1 MSEKKLRGLLG
12 LEQKLSGRQQP
23 SLYRDVPGEF
33 NSINQGLLGMLPM
46 IGSTKPFRAY
56 HGTNSEIK
64 RFDSDKI
71 RPTDYDVPVN
81 GFWFNKDPSSA
92 SPAFREP
99 SNQMPVD
106 LDLKKL
112 APWKK
117 VMEVAKQVKDDF
129 EKPNFG
135 WRQGARSNHDE
146 VRFRLMDQG
155 YDGTKASGVTRDMI
169 DVKKLNKTGQVDFI
183 DDRGFQKS
191 LKKEPDG
198 GLGVYSGHGA
208 KQNNHITGVYD
219 LDDYLKMQSHDYI
232 VFNPKNIKGQFAD
245 VGGGLI
251 TGLKRGSGRDW
262 PDVKLA
268 DRREGLSEKFL
279 EHHGY
284 RYSSTSGKPDT
295 YTYDKDGKIKAYSHI
310 LRKDKW
316 GVEVKTFNNPT
327 LKSLRDWMGY

>member
-33 NSINQGLLGMLPM
+33 NSINQGLLNMLPM
-46 IGSTKPFRAY
+46 
-56 HGTNSEIK
+56 
-64 RFDSDKI
+64 
-71 RPTDYDVPVN
+71 
-81 GFWFNKDPSSA
+81 
-92 SPAFREP
+92 
-99 SNQMPVD
+99 
-106 LDLKKL
+106 
-112 APWKK
+112 
-117 VMEVAKQVKDDF
+117 
-129 EKPNFG
+129 
-135 WRQGARSNHDE
+135 
-146 VRFRLMDQG
+146 
-155 YDGTKASGVTRDMI
+155 
-169 DVKKLNKTGQVDFI
+169 
-183 DDRGFQKS
+183 
-191 LKKEPDG
+191 G
-198 GLGVYSGHGA
+198 GM
-208 KQNNHITGVYD
+208 T
-219 LDDYLKMQSHDYI
+219 
-232 VFNPKNIKGQFAD
+232 
-245 VGGGLI
+245 